1 MKLFGFEIR
10 RDEDQEDKQP
20 LSFVEP
26 NNDDGA
32 LTVGT
37 ALGGSYGMMLDMDGA
52 AKTESE
58 LVTRYRGMLIQPEI
72 SQAVDE
78 VVNEA
83 ISVDSHEKVVE
94 IVLDDTEL
102 PNKVKDRITEEF
114 DEILRVLDFSN
125 NAYDIFQKFYVDG
138 RLNYH
143 IVIDEENLSG
153 GILEL
158 RYIDPRKI
166 RLVKEISE
174 KDKDPHSGMPV
185 KKLKKEYFLYSEN
198 GFGSNKTS
206 SFNNQSTTGYR
217 ISKDSIARV
226 TSGLMNEN
234 NSMVLSYLHPAIKPL
249 NQLRM
254 LEDATVIYT
263 LTRAPERRI
272 FYIDVGNLPKA
283 KAEQYLHDMMVRHKN
298 KLQYDSTSGDITDS
312 RRFMTMTEDF
322 WFPRR
327 GGDRSTEVD
336 ILAGGNAAAL
346 SGDENLQ
353 YFQRKLYKAL
363 RVPVTR
369 LEPETMATFGR
380 VSEIS
385 RDELKFS
392 KFIRRLRVRFSSLFD
407 TCLEKQLILKGVI
420 TPDEWVEIKDKIRYD
435 FMKDNY
441 FEELKESEILR
452 EKLSSLRDVEE
463 QIGKYFSREWVVKNV
478 LFMSDDDFREM
489 QRQMDKEK
497 AAGLYGDEG
506 DPDYNQDTGD
516 GDRGTDDLSQS
527 DEPEQ
532 DQPPEAEESL
542 RIINNKKITNRFKRG
557 PQK

>member
-1 MKLFGFEIR
+1 MRLFGFEIR
-10 RDEDQEDKQP
+10 RDEDKEDKQP

-37 ALGGSYGMMLDMDGA
+37 ALGGSYGMMLDMEGS

-58 LVTRYRGMLIQPEI
+58 LVTKYRTMLIQPEI

-78 VVNEA
+78 VINEA
-83 ISVDSHEKVVE
+83 ISIDSHEKVVE
-94 IVLDDTEL
+94 IILDDTEL
-102 PNKVKDRITEEF
+102 PDKVKDRISDEF
-114 DEILRVLDFSN
+114 EEILRILDFSN
-125 NAYDIFQKFYVDG
+125 NGYDIFQKFYVDG

-143 IVIDEENLSG
+143 IVIDEENLSD
-153 GILEL
+153 GIIEL

-166 RLVKEISE
+166 RLVKEINE

-185 KKLKKEYFLYSEN
+185 KKVKKEYYLYSEN
-198 GFGSNKTS
+198 GFGTNKS
-206 SFNNQSTTGYR
+206 SSYNSQTTTGYR

-336 ILAGGNAAAL
+336 ILAGGNAPAL

-353 YFQRKLYKAL
+353 YFQRKLYKSL

-369 LEPETMATFGR
+369 LEPEAMATFGR

-392 KFIRRLRVRFSSLFD
+392 KFIRRLRTRFSSLFD

-420 TPDEWVEIKDKIRYD
+420 TPEEWKDIKDKIRYD

-441 FEELKESEILR
+441 FEELKQAEILR
-452 EKLSSLRDVEE
+452 EKLSSLRDIEE

-489 QRQMDKEK
+489 QKQMDKEK
-497 AAGLYGDEG
+497 ADGMYNDEDDMDG
-506 DPDYNQDTGD
+506 EPDNSQQASDD
-516 GDRGTDDLSQS
+516 GDDA
-527 DEPEQ
+527 
-532 DQPPEAEESL
+532 PPDAEESL
-542 RIINNKKITNRFKRG
+542 KIINTRNNKN
-557 PQK
+557 